1 MKTRVCIVVSC
12 EHGGNRVPPVYR
24 HLFPPGDRL
33 LASHRGWDPGALVFA
48 RALARGLDARLFH
61 ATTTRLLID
70 LNRSPHHA
78 ALFSPYT
85 RRLDD
90 GEKQRIMARYYIPY
104 RRALEAYI
112 ARHCRAG
119 RTVLHLSAHTFCPRL
134 GGTVRQADLGL
145 LYDPRRR
152 RERSLCR
159 NLKQILQASRP
170 GLKVRR
176 NYPYRGAADGLTNW
190 LRHCFKAQQ
199 YLGIELELNQRLT
212 RAAPAQQRS
221 LHRAI
226 VASLQAAVHNQKHN

>member
-1 MKTRVCIVVSC
+1 
-12 EHGGNRVPPVYR
+12 VPPVYR

-33 LASHRGWDPGALVFA
+33 LGSHRGWDPGALELA

-61 ATTTRLLID
+61 ATTTRLLIE
-70 LNRSPHHA
+70 LNRSPHHP
-78 ALFSPYT
+78 ALFSRYT
-85 RRLDD
+85 RGLDD
-90 GEKQRIMARYYIPY
+90 DEKRRIMARYYIPY

-112 ARHCRAG
+112 TQQCRAG

-134 GGTVRQADLGL
+134 HGTVRQADLGL

-159 NLKQILQASRP
+159 DLKQVLQASRP

-176 NYPYRGAADGLTNW
+176 NYPYRGAADGLTTW
-190 LRHCFKAQQ
+190 LRRCFEAQQ

-221 LHRAI
+221 LHRVI
-226 VASLQAAVHNQKHN
+226 VAAVQAVVHI